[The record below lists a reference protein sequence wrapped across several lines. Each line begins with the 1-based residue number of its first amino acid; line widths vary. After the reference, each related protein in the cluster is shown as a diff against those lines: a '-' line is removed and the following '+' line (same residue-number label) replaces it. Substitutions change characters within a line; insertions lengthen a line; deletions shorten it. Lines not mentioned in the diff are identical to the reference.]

1 MMIFF
6 VIIIFIIIM
15 GFIVDIYS
23 NKYNHITNNINKVF
37 LINLKRRTDRL
48 TFFKNQY
55 NLKIPLTIIHAVDGQ
70 EINLQQLLK
79 NNIINEYVIDIIK
92 KPRKYH
98 YELTHE
104 GSIGCYLS
112 HYNIWNTLLT
122 DNILNY
128 LIFEDDSVFT
138 NITLNEINYR
148 LSILPKDWD
157 IYLLVNPE
165 YCYEKVEFTKNLYKV
180 NRFFLT
186 SAYVINT
193 KGIKKIFNTQTI
205 FPIKQQ
211 IDSYLS
217 ELAIDFN
224 LNIYI
229 HDKKYNYYMQSQKF
243 ISDIQEID
251 SNTTDEILDYSL
263 SFDRCKL

>member
-1 MMIFF
+1 
-6 VIIIFIIIM
+6 M
-15 GFIVDIYS
+15 GFMVDIYS
-23 NKYNHITNNINKVF
+23 NKYNEIENKINKIF
-37 LINLKRRTDRL
+37 LINLKRRQDRL
-48 TFFKNQY
+48 IFFKNQY
-55 NLKIPLTIIHAVDGQ
+55 NLKLPLNIIEAVDGR
-70 EINLQQLLK
+70 EINLQQLLED
-79 NNIINEYVIDIIK
+79 NIIDDYTIDTIK

-122 DNILNY
+122 DENMNY

-148 LSILPKDWD
+148 LSLLPKDWD
-157 IYLLVNPE
+157 IYLLVNPD
-165 YCYEKVEFTKNLYKV
+165 YCYDKIEFTKNLYKV

-186 SAYVINT
+186 SAYIINT
-193 KGIKKIFNTQTI
+193 KGIKKIFNTHTI

-229 HDKKYNYYMQSQKF
+229 HDKKYNYYTQSQNF
-243 ISDIQEID
+243 ISDIQELNN
-251 SNTTDEILDYSL
+251 NTNTDTILDYSL